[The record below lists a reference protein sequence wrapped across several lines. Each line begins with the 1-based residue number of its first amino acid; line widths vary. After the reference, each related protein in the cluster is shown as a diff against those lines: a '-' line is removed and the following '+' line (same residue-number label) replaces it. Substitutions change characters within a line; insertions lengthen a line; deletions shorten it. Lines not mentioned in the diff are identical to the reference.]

1 MAERAESLAWKNLT
15 SLSARAVRA
24 AARDC
29 GFALVGLA
37 RAERLDP
44 RPLLDWLAQG
54 HAAGLLA
61 MRRRIDERVDPG
73 AVVPG
78 ARTVL
83 VLGIPYPAGSPAP
96 IARYA
101 RGRDYHYA
109 HRDRMRKLR
118 TRLRELAPGLRTYA
132 CVDSGAA
139 MEKAWAE
146 RAGLGFI
153 GKNGVV
159 INQEHGSWLTLS
171 LMVLDR
177 AVDAYDAPHARL
189 CGECRRCLDAC
200 PTGAFPRP
208 GVVDARRCLA
218 YHTVENHG
226 EIPTEVRVG
235 FGNRVFG
242 CDVCQE
248 VCPFNHREP
257 PAGDPRQAARSIAE
271 LGAADLAALTH
282 EQYVVL
288 SQGTPLRRIHYDG
301 LRRNACL
308 ALGAT
313 GDPADRTLLRKL
325 ARDPSPQVA
334 EAARWAL
341 HRPPTTESTERS
353 KPERLSDATKPR
365 KRRKGF
371 TTESAEGAEIADGQS
386 TIALGGT
393 PSLPGA
399 MSPGKGSGS

>member
-1 MAERAESLAWKNLT
+1 MPGRSFVRPGRVLASGKPREPEMAESTELFARTGARA
-15 SLSARAVRA
+15 LSAHDVRA

-44 RPLLDWLAQG
+44 RPLLDWLEQG
-54 HAAGLLA
+54 YAAGLLA

-73 AVVPG
+73 VVVPG

-83 VLGIPYPAGSPAP
+83 VLGIPYPAGPPAP

-118 TRLRELAPGLRTYA
+118 SRLRVLAPGLRTYA

-153 GKNGVV
+153 GKNGVL

-177 AVDAYDAPHARL
+177 AVDGYDAPHPRL

-218 YHTVENHG
+218 YHSVENHG
-226 EIPTEVRVG
+226 EIPTE
-235 FGNRVFG
+235 
-242 CDVCQE
+242 
-248 VCPFNHREP
+248 
-257 PAGDPRQAARSIAE
+257 AA
-271 LGAADLAALTH
+271 
-282 EQYVVL
+282 
-288 SQGTPLRRIHYDG
+288 
-301 LRRNACL
+301 ACL
-308 ALGAT
+308 GR
-313 GDPADRTLLRKL
+313 PCIRLRC
-325 ARDPSPQVA
+325 
-334 EAARWAL
+334 
-341 HRPPTTESTERS
+341 
-353 KPERLSDATKPR
+353 
-365 KRRKGF
+365 
-371 TTESAEGAEIADGQS
+371 
-386 TIALGGT
+386 
-393 PSLPGA
+393 LPGGLSLQSA
-399 MSPGKGSGS
+399 RPARRRSASGSAPSRRARTPPRWRR